1 MSPDDVSP
9 NEMKHFENISDA
21 DFEALRAGLIPGDD
35 ERLGEIA
42 RFADDLNKAFPAS
55 STDALE
61 GAHLS
66 AMLAT
71 SRVMAANGEPAEE
84 SQSGIVPRRQP
95 VFKTFL
101 HSRMA
106 KISAAAVAAML
117 AFAGVAA
124 AGVLPSPLQN
134 AVANV
139 VAPTGIDLPGG
150 TVEVKAVEPAETPEA
165 AHTDASVDES
175 ATIENDQGENNDN
188 QGEDASDASD
198 EASASAEHAAEAAQ
212 EAAQEAADQAA
223 EAAKEAAEHA
233 AEKASENSPE
243 DAASTPSGD

>member
-9 NEMKHFENISDA
+9 SEMKQFENISDA
-21 DFEALRAGLIPGDD
+21 DFEALRAGSIPGDD

-42 RFADDLNKAFPAS
+42 RFADDLNRAFPAS
-55 STDALE
+55 STDAFE
-61 GAHLS
+61 GAHVS

-71 SRVMAANGEPAEE
+71 SRVMAANGESAQE
-84 SQSGIVPRRQP
+84 SQSGFKPRRQA
-95 VFKTFL
+95 VFNTFI

-106 KISAAAVAAML
+106 KISAAVAAAML

-124 AGVLPSPLQN
+124 AGVLPAPLQN

-139 VAPTGIDLPGG
+139 VAPSGIDLPGG

-165 AHTDASVDES
+165 AHNDASVDES
-175 ATIENDQGENNDN
+175 ATIENDQGENDDN

-198 EASASAEHAAEAAQ
+198 ASDEASAAAEHAA

-223 EAAKEAAEHA
+223 EAAKEAADHA

-243 DAASTPSGD
+243 DAASSSQGD

>member
-21 DFEALRAGLIPGDD
+21 DFEALRAGSIPGDD

-42 RFADDLNKAFPAS
+42 RFADDLNRAFPAS
-55 STDALE
+55 PTDALE
-61 GAHLS
+61 EAHVA

-71 SRVMAANGEPAEE
+71 SRVMAANGEPAEA
-84 SQSGIVPRRQP
+84 SQSSLKPRRQP
-95 VFKTFL
+95 VFKTFV

-106 KISAAAVAAML
+106 KISAAVAAAML
-117 AFAGVAA
+117 AFVGVAA
-124 AGVLPSPLQN
+124 AGVLPAPLQN
-134 AVANV
+134 VVANV

-150 TVEVKAVEPAETPEA
+150 TEVKAVEPAETPEA

-198 EASASAEHAAEAAQ
+198 EASSSAEHAAEAAA
-212 EAAQEAADQAA
+212 EAAEKAA
-223 EAAKEAAEHA
+223 EAAKEAADRA

-243 DAASTPSGD
+243 DAASASSGD